1 MGLTLRVVAGLLA
14 SFALAGAAGAQTAQE
29 PLAARLGAALRQD
42 GVSPGRTGAIAIAL
56 EAGATVYT
64 QNEATSFRPASTEKL
79 TVALAALDELGRQF
93 RIETLVLGKGQQDGS
108 VWRGDLVLKGF
119 GDPSLHGDDLAGLA
133 REIRASGIRRVRGRI
148 LGDESYFD
156 RRRTA
161 PGWKAYYY
169 KNESPPLSALVVNRA
184 WLDGRMVDAPALAA
198 AISFKRA
205 LRKAGV
211 RVSGRAAL
219 GIAGESAAEL
229 ARAPSLPLRRLVRWM
244 NTESDNFFAEMLLKV
259 LGARELGQ
267 GTTAAGAKVV
277 RRELAQRQVPLGG
290 VRIVDGSGLSRG
302 DRLTARALAA
312 LLVSALADQRIAG
325 PFVASLAVAGRTGT
339 LEDRMERGPARGR
352 VRAKTGTTSVAS
364 ALAGYAGRGY
374 VFAVLMNGSPMP
386 SWLARRA
393 QDRFATILARA
404 L

>member
-1 MGLTLRVVAGLLA
+1 M
-14 SFALAGAAGAQTAQE
+14 
-29 PLAARLGAALRQD
+29 
-42 GVSPGRTGAIAIAL
+42 
-56 EAGATVYT
+56 
-64 QNEATSFRPASTEKL
+64 
-79 TVALAALDELGRQF
+79 
-93 RIETLVLGKGQQDGS
+93 
-108 VWRGDLVLKGF
+108 
-119 GDPSLHGDDLAGLA
+119 
-133 REIRASGIRRVRGRI
+133 
-148 LGDESYFD
+148 
-156 RRRTA
+156 
-161 PGWKAYYY
+161 
-169 KNESPPLSALVVNRA
+169 
-184 WLDGRMVDAPALAA
+184 
-198 AISFKRA
+198 
-205 LRKAGV
+205 
-211 RVSGRAAL
+211 SGRAAL

-229 ARAPSLPLRRLVRWM
+229 ARVPSLPLRRLVRWM

-277 RRELAQRQVPLGG
+277 RRELAERQVPLGG

-352 VRAKTGTTSVAS
+352 VRAKTGTTLVAS

-374 VFAVLMNGSPMP
+374 VFAVLMNGSPIP